1 MSFPAAHFR
10 ALVSTAGAVALGA
23 ALSMT
28 QPALAAPK
36 ASVTQADRQAAR
48 QLLSELVA
56 IPTAKGRGTV
66 PQLVDVLAGRLTT
79 AGFAPEDIVRVPV
92 TIDGEQTMG
101 LIVRYKAGGEPK
113 GRPVA
118 FLAHMDVVDAV
129 ASNWATDPYTPL
141 EKDGYLYGRGAQD
154 NKFAVAALV
163 TTFARLK
170 SSGWAPDRDLLL
182 AFSGDE
188 ETGMLSTRAVIAHPL
203 MKNVEYALNGDAGG
217 GSVTKDG
224 KPIAFNMQ
232 AAEKTNA
239 TFEISASNPGGH
251 SSVPKPDN
259 AIYELA
265 DALKAVQAMTF
276 PVELNDITRLM
287 VAKAAKDR
295 GGELGAAL
303 TRLLADPTDAAAI
316 ATARRYP
323 DYANIL
329 WTTCVATMLRAGNA
343 PNALPQ
349 NAVATVNCRILPGT
363 PAAEVQAK
371 LQKAAGGKV
380 VVKLAEEAVE
390 SPISP
395 VRADILAA
403 LQKAVNVNYPGV
415 VLEPSLSS
423 GGTEGRE
430 YRRAGIPTYG
440 AGSLGLVFPDD
451 SRAHGTD
458 ERIPLAA
465 FDKELVFWDVLLKDI
480 AGRGR

>member
-1 MSFPAAHFR
+1 MTAPALRHAR
-10 ALVSTAGAVALGA
+10 RLIVPALGA
-23 ALSMT
+23 LLLGATSA
-28 QPALAAPK
+28 QAAPK
-36 ASVTQADRQAAR
+36 TPAVSPADMQAAR
-48 QLLSELVA
+48 ALLAELVA
-56 IPTAKGRGTV
+56 IPTAKGRASV
-66 PQLVDVLAGRLTT
+66 PKLVDVLEARLLA
-79 AGFAPEDIVRVPV
+79 AGFTPDDIARAPVV
-92 TIDGEQTMG
+92 IDGEETQG
-101 LIVRYKAGGEPK
+101 FIVRYRAKGTPKA
-113 GRPVA
+113 RPVA
-118 FLAHMDVVDAV
+118 LLAHMDVVDAV
-129 ASNWATDPYTPL
+129 AANWATDPYKPVV
-141 EKDGYLYGRGAQD
+141 KDGYLYGRGSQD

-170 SSGWAPDRDLLL
+170 SAGWTPDRDLIL

-188 ETGMLSTRAVIAHPL
+188 ETGMKSTRAVIAHPW

-224 KPIAFNMQ
+224 KPIAFSMQ
-232 AAEKTNA
+232 AAEKTTA
-239 TFEISASNPGGH
+239 TYEISAANPGGH

-265 DALKAVQAMTF
+265 DALKGVQALTF
-276 PVELNDITRLM
+276 PVELNEITRVM
-287 VAKAAKDR
+287 VAKTAKDQ
-295 GGELGAAL
+295 GGELGTAF
-303 TRLLADPTDAAAI
+303 TRLLADPTDAEAI

-349 NAVATVNCRILPGT
+349 NATATVNCRILPGT
-363 PAAEVQAK
+363 PAADVQAK
-371 LQKAAGGKV
+371 LQKAAGSKV
-380 VVKLAEEAVE
+380 VVKLADEAVE

-395 VRADILAA
+395 ARADIVAA

-415 VLEPSLSS
+415 TLQPSLSS

-440 AGSLGLVFPDD
+440 AGSLGLVYPDD

-465 FDKELVFWDVLLKDI
+465 FDKELIFWDVLLKEI
-480 AGRGR
+480 AGGGR